1 MQLFVRL
8 SSVPLDKY
16 PSLVVSF
23 LAEEKSSLWGGV
35 EVPTGGKAR
44 EPFGRFG
51 VIPKPTV

>member
-1 MQLFVRL
+1 MRL

-16 PSLVVSF
+16 PSLVVPF